1 MKDKNENK
9 KLFTSLTVKLL
20 FEKILKEI
28 VP

>member
-9 KLFTSLTVKLL
+9 KLFTSLIVKLL